1 MIKLPFSQQEHF
13 LHVTGLRNF
22 FFVLQDLIDRI
33 NSCFHRKALQ
43 RNFLLIGF
51 KHSASKVFSDE
62 NKWPLLQHKL
72 VRRNYSGKLS
82 VSIKYQNLHFFKEG
96 MIHFCQSILE
106 TRRISHLHGSA
117 FFSVPLTIANTICSF
132 GLHSNYIDLCDFG
145 AVGIPFCRY
154 RHLDYY
160 SFSSSHGNRRRH
172 SAMLSQMPSYVGFM
186 MAKNC
191 CHKGFHICGLS
202 FQVLQCC

>member
-1 MIKLPFSQQEHF
+1 MIKLPFSQQEH
-13 LHVTGLRNF
+13 LQHVTGLRNF

-33 NSCFHRKALQ
+33 NSCFHRKAFQ

-51 KHSASKVFSDE
+51 KRSTSHVFSDE

-96 MIHFCQSILE
+96 MIHLCQSILE
-106 TRRISHLHGSA
+106 TRRISHLHGSD
-117 FFSVPLTIANTICSF
+117 FFSIPLTIVNTICSF
-132 GLHSNYIDLCDFG
+132 GLHSDYIDLGDFG

-172 SAMLSQMPSYVGFM
+172 SAMLSQMPSYVGFT
-186 MAKNC
+186 MAK
-191 CHKGFHICGLS
+191 KLPS
-202 FQVLQCC
+202 